1 VNNPTSETNEAS
13 KSLFSSPSFFDEFAG
28 ERSWEPGWLADFR
41 KENWVKAINVSS
53 NLKDERW
60 RFSPKARLGYSK
72 VSGLAKSEDSVT
84 FESPEQK
91 GFVLEQLDR
100 MILENPNAL
109 LDLPNL
115 AGPGM
120 GAEESFLFA
129 QAFSAAGFYLRIEKN
144 TRIDRPLIVN
154 HCANGEGL
162 ARFHHNLIVLEPYSE
177 VILIEKIN
185 STVDDSGGF
194 FTNLTNVE
202 AGEGAK
208 IQRILIQD
216 LNGLSSFHN
225 LENMVVC
232 KDAHLSN
239 IAIHLGS
246 AQTRVESKGSLTE
259 EGAEFDNFSIAL
271 SRNEQLFDQRT
282 MQHHLAPNGKSN
294 LTFKNALLDKSKCI
308 FSGLIKVENDAQITN
323 AYQTNRN
330 LLLSDD
336 AEADSMPG
344 LEILANEV
352 KCSHGAT
359 TSKIDEQELFYLL
372 SRGIPQSVAERLIIL
387 GFFEEVIEKIGEE
400 NQLDMAR
407 EAIAQSFEN

>member
-1 VNNPTSETNEAS
+1 M
-13 KSLFSSPSFFDEFAG
+13 
-28 ERSWEPGWLADFR
+28 
-41 KENWVKAINVSS
+41 
-53 NLKDERW
+53 KDERW
-60 RFSPKARLGYSK
+60 RFSPRARLGYSK
-72 VSGLAKSEDSVT
+72 VSGLAKSDDSV
-84 FESPEQK
+84 SIDSSGQK

-115 AGPGM
+115 SGPEM

-129 QAFSAAGFYLRIEKN
+129 QAFAAAGFYLRIEKN
-144 TRIDRPLIVN
+144 TRLERPLIVN
-154 HCANGEGL
+154 HSADGEGL

-185 STVDDSGGF
+185 SAVDCSGGF
-194 FTNLTNVE
+194 FTNLTHVE

-208 IQRILIQD
+208 IQRILIQE

-225 LENMVVC
+225 LENMAIH

-239 IAIHLGS
+239 IAVHLGS
-246 AQTRVESKGSLTE
+246 AQTRVESKGSLMM
-259 EGAEFDNFSIAL
+259 EGAEFENHSIAL
-271 SRNEQLFDQRT
+271 GQKEQLFDQRT
-282 MQHHLAPNGKSN
+282 MQHHLAPNGKST
-294 LTFKNALLDKSKCI
+294 LTFKNALLEKSKCV
-308 FSGLIKVENDAQITN
+308 FSGLIKVEHDAQITN

-330 LLLSDD
+330 LLLSDE

-372 SRGIPQSVAERLIIL
+372 SRGIPRSVAQRLIVL
-387 GFFEEVIEKIGEE
+387 GFFEEVIEKINTES
-400 NQLDMAR
+400 QLEKIR
-407 EAIAQSFEN
+407 ESISRTFDF

>member
-1 VNNPTSETNEAS
+1 MNLTSETKEAS
-13 KSLFSSPSFFDEFAG
+13 KSLFSSPSFFDDFAG

-41 KENWVKAINVSS
+41 KENWVKANNVSS
-53 NLKDERW
+53 NVKDERW

-72 VSGLAKSEDSVT
+72 VSGLAKSEDSVA
-84 FESPEQK
+84 FDSPEQK
-91 GFVLEQLDR
+91 GFVLEQLDK

-154 HCANGEGL
+154 HCTNGEGL
-162 ARFHHNLIVLEPYSE
+162 ARFHHNLIVLEPDSE
-177 VILIEKIN
+177 VILIEKNN
-185 STVDDSGGF
+185 SAVDNSGGV
-194 FTNLTNVE
+194 FTNLTHVE

-216 LNGLSSFHN
+216 LNGLSTFHN
-225 LENMVVC
+225 LENMVVR

-239 IAIHLGS
+239 IAVHLGS

-259 EGAEFDNFSIAL
+259 EGAEFDNYSIAL
-271 SRNEQLFDQRT
+271 GQNEQLFDQRT
-282 MQHHLAPNGKSN
+282 MQHHLAPNGKST

-330 LLLSDD
+330 LLLSDE

-372 SRGIPQSVAERLIIL
+372 SRGIPRSVAERLIVL
-387 GFFEEVIEKIGEE
+387 GFFEEVIEKISGE

-407 EAIAQSFEN
+407 EAIAQSFDS

>member
-1 VNNPTSETNEAS
+1 MSNPTTSTNEAS

-28 ERSWEPGWLADFR
+28 KRSWEPGWLADFR

-72 VSGLAKSEDSVT
+72 VSGLAKSEDSIT

-115 AGPGM
+115 AGPEM
-120 GAEESFLFA
+120 GAEESFFLA
-129 QAFSAAGFYLRIEKN
+129 QAFSAAGFYLRIEEN

-185 STVDDSGGF
+185 STVNDSGGF
-194 FTNLTNVE
+194 LTNLTHVE

-246 AQTRVESKGSLTE
+246 AQTRVESKGCLTE

-336 AEADSMPG
+336 AQADSMPG

-372 SRGIPQSVAERLIIL
+372 SRGIPRSVAERLIVL
-387 GFFEEVIEKIGEE
+387 GFFEEVIERISEE
-400 NQLDMAR
+400 SQLDMAR